1 MNSLVVPALIRRFH
15 EARVNGRNRVDIWGS
30 GAAARDFLFV
40 DDLAQACIFLMEE
53 YQGNDCLNVATGKCC
68 TIAQL
73 AEIIKK
79 EVGYEGQVTYD
90 RSKPEGVSKRVS
102 DVSKINAIGWKYQT
116 ELQEGI
122 RATYKDF
129 LAKVENANIRW

>member
-1 MNSLVVPALIRRFH
+1 MLHHSPIGGNYK
-15 EARVNGRNRVDIWGS
+15 EGS
-30 GAAARDFLFV
+30 R
-40 DDLAQACIFLMEE
+40 
-53 YQGNDCLNVATGKCC
+53 NDCLNVATGKCC

-129 LAKVENANIRW
+129 LAKVENANICW